1 MKTVTRWK
9 REEGGTLTVSFIVW
23 LLKIRLHLISM
34 EQSTL
39 IDCDLRSDIE
49 LTYFCW
55 CKFELDCHWTYMFL
69 LMFSFHENCNKI
81 DDSIFIQFCHKFEMH
96 RGFYSISG
104 CLAKQIV
111 LNNDTTTILSILLLL
126 YLYIEYIF
134 IKKRNLLKTL
144 SVPLSSE
151 LSLGT

>member
-1 MKTVTRWK
+1 MRCEKCEKFMGIILSICNSFSPIFWPNLIKFNQK

-69 LMFSFHENCNKI
+69 LMFSFHENCNKM
-81 DDSIFIQFCHKFEMH
+81 DDSIFIQFGHKFEMH
-96 RGFYSISG
+96 GRGFYSLSG

-111 LNNDTTTILSILLLL
+111 LNNDTTTICL
-126 YLYIEYIF
+126 F
-134 IKKRNLLKTL
+134 
-144 SVPLSSE
+144 V
-151 LSLGT
+151 